1 MFELAE
7 KGLMRVVQ
15 HVLNFLFCLF
25 IEHQVYAHC
34 TCTFV
39 VRSFEIY
46 KAAVSVN
53 FYYYF
58 LSLTKQ
64 YYVGTLIFL

>member
-15 HVLNFLFCLF
+15 RVLNFFCLF
-25 IEHQVYAHC
+25 IEHQVYTHC
-34 TCTFV
+34 TCTFA

-46 KAAVSVN
+46 KAVVSVFTDSAVFFFI
-53 FYYYF
+53 FY
-58 LSLTKQ
+58 LLQNSSML
-64 YYVGTLIFL
+64 VP